1 MLFHFIVVILW
12 SHTKHDNKLIAM
24 QATLSYACGISDIPL
39 KGETIGQN
47 LRQIAAKFPERTAL
61 ISEYQQYRAN
71 YSEFLEQVE
80 QVAKALMAHGI
91 RRGDRVGIW
100 SPNRYEWVLV
110 QYATALM
117 GAIMVNINPGYKLSG
132 LRYALEQSR
141 IDLLI
146 ASSHFRKT
154 DYIKML
160 DELRPDCLYPKQT
173 VIIDRDWA
181 TFLSS
186 ASQVSDARLAE
197 REASL
202 QFDDP
207 VNIQY
212 TSGTTGYPK
221 GATLSHHNIL
231 NNGFF
236 IGERLKYTEKDI
248 VCLPVPFYHC
258 FGMVLGNMAI
268 VTHGACI
275 VIPGEF
281 FDPEQVLQTVENERC
296 TSLYGVPTMFIAE
309 LDLPDF
315 AKYNLKSLRTGIMA
329 GAPCPIDTM
338 RKVQSLMNMTEICVC
353 YGMTET
359 SPVSTESCTDDPLE
373 LRVTTVGTV
382 HPHVEIKI
390 IDPESGAIVPRGTA
404 GELCTRGYSVMLGY
418 WDNPEDTKAII
429 DETRWLHSGDIAVMD
444 ENGYVSI
451 VGRIKDLII
460 RGGENISPKEIEDF
474 LIVHEGVSDVQVIG
488 VYSEKYGEEVMAWI
502 KPRPGYNVSAESLHT
517 YCKGRIA
524 TFKIPRYWK
533 FVDAFPMT
541 VTGKIRKIEMR
552 EISEKELGLDLLRPI
567 RETLFTLFL
576 FYGSLYTWKRNGPY
590 QYLSDS
596 QQPSEAAHRPRYTN
610 TTEQSSGQS
619 LNYFYISTY
628 NRHSNCFRKQDL

>member
-1 MLFHFIVVILW
+1 MTNKLCYFIFMSLFCIQ
-12 SHTKHDNKLIAM
+12 HTKDNTINTMHTK
-24 QATLSYACGISDIPL
+24 LSYASGISDIPL

-47 LRQIAAKFPERTAL
+47 LRQIATQFPEREAL
-61 ISEYQQYRAN
+61 VSPYQNYRAT
-71 YSEFLEQVE
+71 YREFLQQVE
-80 QVAKALMAHGI
+80 EVAKALMAHGI
-91 RRGDRVGIW
+91 QRGDRAGIW

-117 GAIMVNINPGYKLSG
+117 GAIMVNINPGYKLAG
-132 LRYALEQSR
+132 LQYALEQSR
-141 IDLLI
+141 INLLI

-154 DYIKML
+154 NYMEML
-160 DELRPDCLYPKQT
+160 NELRPQCLYPKQT
-173 VIIDRDWA
+173 IIIEQDWVR
-181 TFLSS
+181 FLES
-186 ASQVSDARLAE
+186 ARQISDGQLAE

-212 TSGTTGYPK
+212 TSGTTGHPK

-275 VIPGEF
+275 VIPGEYF
-281 FDPEQVLQTVENERC
+281 IPEQVLQTVEAEKC

-309 LDLPDF
+309 LDLPNFSDF
-315 AKYNLKSLRTGIMA
+315 NLKSLRTGIMA

-373 LRVTTVGTV
+373 LRVTTVGKV

-390 IDPESGAIVPRGTA
+390 IDPETGSIVPRGTA

-429 DETRWLHSGDIAVMD
+429 DDTRWLHSGDIAVMD
-444 ENGYVSI
+444 DNGYVSI

-488 VYSEKYGEEVMAWI
+488 VYSEKYGEEVMAWV
-502 KPRPGYNVSAESLHT
+502 KPRPGYDISAESLDA
-517 YCKGRIA
+517 YCRGKIA

-533 FVDAFPMT
+533 FVDTFPMT
-541 VTGKIRKIEMR
+541 VTGKIRKVEMR
-552 EISEKELGLDLLRPI
+552 EISEKELGLK
-567 RETLFTLFL
+567 
-576 FYGSLYTWKRNGPY
+576 S
-590 QYLSDS
+590 
-596 QQPSEAAHRPRYTN
+596 
-610 TTEQSSGQS
+610 
-619 LNYFYISTY
+619 
-628 NRHSNCFRKQDL
+628 

>member
-12 SHTKHDNKLIAM
+12 LHTKHDNKLIAM

-71 YSEFLEQVE
+71 YSDFLAQVE

-552 EISEKELGLDLLRPI
+552 EISEKELGLDLLRP
-567 RETLFTLFL
+567 
-576 FYGSLYTWKRNGPY
+576 KR
-590 QYLSDS
+590 
-596 QQPSEAAHRPRYTN
+596 
-610 TTEQSSGQS
+610 
-619 LNYFYISTY
+619 
-628 NRHSNCFRKQDL
+628 

>member
-1 MLFHFIVVILW
+1 MTNKLCYFIFMSLFCIQ
-12 SHTKHDNKLIAM
+12 HTKDNTINTMHTK
-24 QATLSYACGISDIPL
+24 LSYASGISDIPL

-47 LRQIAAKFPERTAL
+47 LRQIATQFPEREAL
-61 ISEYQQYRAN
+61 VSPYQNYRAT
-71 YSEFLEQVE
+71 YREFLQQVE
-80 QVAKALMAHGI
+80 EVAKALMAHGI
-91 RRGDRVGIW
+91 QRGDRVGIW

-117 GAIMVNINPGYKLSG
+117 GAIMVNINPGYKLAG
-132 LRYALEQSR
+132 LQYALEQSR
-141 IDLLI
+141 INLLI

-154 DYIKML
+154 NYMEML
-160 DELRPDCLYPKQT
+160 NELRPQCLYPKQT
-173 VIIDRDWA
+173 IIIEQDWVR
-181 TFLSS
+181 FLES
-186 ASQVSDARLAE
+186 ARQISDGQLAE

-212 TSGTTGYPK
+212 TSGTTGHPK

-275 VIPGEF
+275 VIPGEYF
-281 FDPEQVLQTVENERC
+281 IPEQVLQTVEAEKC

-309 LDLPDF
+309 LDLPNFSDF
-315 AKYNLKSLRTGIMA
+315 NLKSLRTGIMA

-373 LRVTTVGTV
+373 LRVTTVGKV

-390 IDPESGAIVPRGTA
+390 IDPETGSIVPRGTA

-429 DETRWLHSGDIAVMD
+429 DDTRWLHSGDIAVMD
-444 ENGYVSI
+444 DNGYVSI

-488 VYSEKYGEEVMAWI
+488 VYSEKYGEEVMACV
-502 KPRPGYNVSAESLHT
+502 KPRPGYDISAESLDA
-517 YCKGRIA
+517 YCRGKIA

-533 FVDAFPMT
+533 FVDTFPMT
-541 VTGKIRKIEMR
+541 VTGKIRKVEMR
-552 EISEKELGLDLLRPI
+552 EISEKELGLK
-567 RETLFTLFL
+567 
-576 FYGSLYTWKRNGPY
+576 S
-590 QYLSDS
+590 
-596 QQPSEAAHRPRYTN
+596 
-610 TTEQSSGQS
+610 
-619 LNYFYISTY
+619 
-628 NRHSNCFRKQDL
+628 

>member
-12 SHTKHDNKLIAM
+12 LHTKHDNKLIAM

-71 YSEFLEQVE
+71 YSEFLSQVE

-552 EISEKELGLDLLRPI
+552 EISEKELGLDLLRP
-567 RETLFTLFL
+567 
-576 FYGSLYTWKRNGPY
+576 KR
-590 QYLSDS
+590 
-596 QQPSEAAHRPRYTN
+596 
-610 TTEQSSGQS
+610 
-619 LNYFYISTY
+619 
-628 NRHSNCFRKQDL
+628 

>member
-12 SHTKHDNKLIAM
+12 LHTKHDNKLIAM
-24 QATLSYACGISDIPL
+24 QATLSYAFGISDIPL

-47 LRQIAAKFPERTAL
+47 LRQIAAKFPERAAL

-71 YSEFLEQVE
+71 YSEFLAQVE

-552 EISEKELGLDLLRPI
+552 EISEKELGLDLLRP
-567 RETLFTLFL
+567 
-576 FYGSLYTWKRNGPY
+576 KR
-590 QYLSDS
+590 
-596 QQPSEAAHRPRYTN
+596 
-610 TTEQSSGQS
+610 
-619 LNYFYISTY
+619 
-628 NRHSNCFRKQDL
+628 

>member
-12 SHTKHDNKLIAM
+12 LHTKHDNKLIAM

-258 FGMVLGNMAI
+258 FGIVLGNMAI

-552 EISEKELGLDLLRPI
+552 EISEKELGLDLLRP
-567 RETLFTLFL
+567 
-576 FYGSLYTWKRNGPY
+576 KR
-590 QYLSDS
+590 
-596 QQPSEAAHRPRYTN
+596 
-610 TTEQSSGQS
+610 
-619 LNYFYISTY
+619 
-628 NRHSNCFRKQDL
+628 